1 MATTNPAASSNALVS
16 PDTQLALDEEW
27 QLWIAENLL
36 RGEPA
41 KDIIRELEAEGLSN
55 EEARA
60 ALDTVGRS
68 PVFHAA
74 HAIQIRARRAEM
86 ILRLER
92 TRTRTLELET
102 METLDAELFH
112 RRFRAANRPVLL
124 PDFARTWPALG
135 KWSMAWM
142 AEHYGH
148 VSVQAMVGR
157 DQDPDY
163 DRNHEALTQET
174 TLGEFIARIEEA
186 PESNDFYV
194 VARDGVM
201 RSDAF
206 APLHAD
212 ITPPKG
218 FFTRSVPPAT
228 ALWLGPAGTITPL
241 HHDQSDIL
249 FTQLFGRKRVRL
261 ICPAE
266 HAVAERARGLYGPEL
281 RSFADDPRL
290 REVRVHEFVLKPGD
304 TLFIPFGWWHHITAI
319 DPAISI
325 AINAFE
331 DALNPWYQPGA
342 LLKSPDAERVVDN

>member
-1 MATTNPAASSNALVS
+1 MTEEA
-16 PDTQLALDEEW
+16 QLALDGEW

-41 KDIIRELEAEGLSN
+41 KDIVRELETEGLSR
-55 EEARA
+55 EDAQA
-60 ALDTVGRS
+60 ALEAVGRS
-68 PVFHAA
+68 PVFYAA
-74 HAIQIRARRAEM
+74 HAIQVRALRAEM
-86 ILRLER
+86 IVRLER
-92 TRTRTLELET
+92 TRTRALELET
-102 METLDAELFH
+102 METLDAELFQ

-124 PDFARTWPALG
+124 PNFARTWPALG
-135 KWSMAWM
+135 KWSMKWM

-157 DQDPDY
+157 DKDPDY
-163 DRNHEALTQET
+163 DRNHEVHTRET
-174 TLGEFIARIEEA
+174 TLGSFIARIEKE

-206 APLHAD
+206 ASLHDD
-212 ITPPKG
+212 ITPPEG
-218 FFTRSVPPAT
+218 FFTRSTPPAT

-261 ICPAE
+261 ISPIE
-266 HAVAERARGLYGPEL
+266 YAVAERARGLYGPEL
-281 RSFADDPRL
+281 SSFTSDPCL
-290 REVRVHEFVLKPGD
+290 RDVRVHEFVLEPGD
-304 TLFIPFGWWHHITAI
+304 TVFIPFGWWHHITAL

-342 LLKSPDAERVVDN
+342 LLKSPDAERAVDN

>member
-1 MATTNPAASSNALVS
+1 MSL
-16 PDTQLALDEEW
+16 DTQLALDDEW

-41 KDIIRELEAEGLSN
+41 EDIVRELVAEGLSKVQ
-55 EEARA
+55 ARS
-60 ALDTVGRS
+60 ALETVGRS
-68 PVFHAA
+68 PVFYAA
-74 HAIQIRARRAEM
+74 HAIQVRARRAEM

-92 TRTRTLELET
+92 TRTRAFEVET
-102 METLDAELFH
+102 MEALDAELFH

-124 PDFARTWPALG
+124 PNFARNWPALG
-135 KWSMAWM
+135 KWSMRWL
-142 AEHYGH
+142 AEHYGQ
-148 VSVQAMVGR
+148 VSVRAMVGR

-163 DRNHEALTQET
+163 DRNHEAHTQEL
-174 TLGEFIARIEEA
+174 TLGEFIARVEEE

-206 APLHAD
+206 ASLHHD
-212 ITPPKG
+212 ITPPQG

-261 ICPAE
+261 ISPSE
-266 HAVAERARGLYGPEL
+266 SAVAEQARGLYGPEL
-281 RSFADDPRL
+281 SSFSTHAQL
-290 REVRVHEFVLKPGD
+290 REVRVHELMLEPGD
-304 TLFIPFGWWHHITAI
+304 TLFIPFGWWHHITAM

-331 DALNPWYQPGA
+331 DALNPWYQPGS
-342 LLKSPDAERVVDN
+342 LLKSPDAERDADN